1 MYVYFQKIIFENF
14 IDNRVVEDRFKNATD
29 FIRAGSRLL
38 EVQEH

>member
-1 MYVYFQKIIFENF
+1 MYLYFQKIIFENF
-14 IDNRVVEDRFKNATD
+14 IDNRVVEDPFKNAID